1 MYFKCVKDG
10 KIIDVFSEDDI
21 VYTHYNAALR
31 MMFRAYP
38 GEEIDGVIASDQS
51 AVYVFKDIEGFE
63 TVQLVEF
70 DDEAEYRSIKE
81 EIDAGRIPIDPADP
95 DEPEGDK
102 PDDELISASE
112 ALLIIFGGE

>member
-1 MYFKCVKDG
+1 MFFKAVKDG
-10 KIIDVFSEDDI
+10 KIVDVFSEDDI
-21 VYTHYNAALR
+21 IYTHYNADLK

-38 GEEIDGVIASDQS
+38 GEERDGVIASDQS
-51 AVYVFKDIEGFE
+51 VVYVFKEIEGYDL
-63 TVQLVEF
+63 VQLVEF

-81 EIDAGRIPIDPADP
+81 EIDAGRIPIDPVDP
-95 DEPEGDK
+95 DEPEEK

>member
-1 MYFKCVKDG
+1 MFFKCVKDG

-21 VYTHYNAALR
+21 VYTHYNPGLK

-51 AVYVFKDIEGFE
+51 VVYVFREIEGFDL
-63 TVQLVEF
+63 VQLIEF
-70 DDEAEYRSIKE
+70 DDEAEYQALKE
-81 EIDAGRIPIDPADP
+81 EIDSGRIPIDPIEP
-95 DEPEGDK
+95 DEPEEK